1 MNKVFLIIA
10 IFLIIGGYL
19 IKTNLN
25 TDFDESEDRVGFLKE
40 FAKWVFQLGKSTKNT
55 VGYAISQD
63 WLPETNETNLTKIA
77 KN

>member
-1 MNKVFLIIA
+1 MGKIILIVI
-10 IFLIIGGYL
+10 IFLVIGSYL

-25 TDFDESEDRVGFLKE
+25 TNFDESDDRANFIKE